1 VQAHFDDLSDLLRK
15 YTSLPRPVEVETRKR
30 VVGMLRDLPTR
41 PQKQADSYDIK
52 TSLAIRFG
60 KKRRPLDPETRL
72 KRVQSAARAAVLNDL
87 LDRMLKQELG
97 NMQGVSQTERW
108 TALAPFGR
116 KVWSVLRRT
125 MSKKPETRER
135 NLAEV
140 LEQWCSRNPELRQS
154 FEHVPVAVQA
164 YFKMLEQ
171 RGDLSW
177 KPAYKPVE
185 KKQKRR
191 RRPATQ

>member
-1 VQAHFDDLSDLLRK
+1 MRK